1 MEVTKLFR
9 VIILLSSI
17 LLANCAGNIQTVRET
32 QGSFVELPQP
42 IMIGEKDM
50 WRAPGMLWN
59 GIQYLRFN
67 LNDDERKMH
76 QSAVYHALNNAGNGE
91 ITTWHSRDRLAQGRV
106 RVIHSFPTSDG
117 TCRVYQAFI
126 ELNGAG
132 RHWTNNA
139 CKRFLGEWVF
149 TN

>member
-1 MEVTKLFR
+1 MEVMKLFR

-17 LLANCAGNIQTVRET
+17 LLANCAGNIQTVKET
-32 QGSFVELPQP
+32 NGSFRELPQP
-42 IMIGEKDM
+42 IMLGEKDI

-59 GIQYLRFN
+59 HIQYLRFN
-67 LNDDERKMH
+67 LNDDEKKMH

-132 RHWTNNA
+132 RHFTNNA

-149 TN
+149 LQ